1 MHSRYHPPTT
11 HPPAHTYLPTHP
23 PTHPPLY
30 VPAHP
35 LTRSPTLAQRSDDN
49 GRSNTLRVELF
60 SSGVPSDFDG
70 NDDGNDE
77 GNDDGNDGGVRHD
90 HEEYDDANDHHDGE
104 HGAVW
109 KEKEEQSSALR
120 SQASRQRG
128 DTAVR
133 REEAPRQ
140 RDTAMAGH
148 RGGRRGES
156 ETVATT
162 QRLDEIFRSLDP
174 TLGLLDAGDNTK
186 HPPPSVTTMATVA
199 RDDGGH
205 AATQRVSTAT
215 LDQGIDDEV
224 GRYAGVPHRHRLS
237 GGGGGGGGGG
247 PSATY
252 SRVASRGSTN
262 DADGESGLDESQRE
276 NPTLTPTHSD
286 SHERTIRLGRERTAP
301 PLALA
306 DIAEE
311 ASPRDATYP
320 PAGGVAHGRSGE
332 DGDVRA
338 ALTNGKGSAL
348 EEVLTQARARSS
360 SVRREAPRGDGET
373 AGIDRGTRSAPSEHL
388 GATGTTSASMYD
400 HTSAFPSN
408 GSVRPPAGDH
418 ARHVPHLT
426 AAAVDTILFG
436 THGSP
441 APDRMD
447 DSHHRTQRNDAW

>member
-1 MHSRYHPPTT
+1 
-11 HPPAHTYLPTHP
+11 
-23 PTHPPLY
+23 
-30 VPAHP
+30 
-35 LTRSPTLAQRSDDN
+35 
-49 GRSNTLRVELF
+49 
-60 SSGVPSDFDG
+60 VPSDFDV
-70 NDDGNDE
+70 NDE
-77 GNDDGNDGGVRHD
+77 GNDDGSDGDVRHD
-90 HEEYDDANDHHDGE
+90 HEEYDDANNHHDGE
-104 HGAVW
+104 HRAVRQ
-109 KEKEEQSSALR
+109 EKEEQSSVVR

-140 RDTAMAGH
+140 RDTAMAGN

-205 AATQRVSTAT
+205 AASQRVSTAT

-224 GRYAGVPHRHRLS
+224 GRHAGVPHRHRVS

-252 SRVASRGSTN
+252 GRVASRGSTN
-262 DADGESGLDESQRE
+262 DADDESDLDELQRE
-276 NPTLTPTHSD
+276 NSTLTPTHSG
-286 SHERTIRLGRERTAP
+286 SHERTIRLGSERSAP

-311 ASPRDATYP
+311 ASPRDATFP
-320 PAGGVAHGRSGE
+320 PAAGVAHGRSGG

-348 EEVLTQARARSS
+348 EEVLTQAKARSS

-388 GATGTTSASMYD
+388 GATGTASASMYV
-400 HTSAFPSN
+400 HTSAFLSN
-408 GSVRPPAGDH
+408 GSVRPPAGER
-418 ARHVPHLT
+418 ARHVPPLT
-426 AAAVDTILFG
+426 AAAVDNILFG

-441 APDRMD
+441 AADRMD